1 MMNKL
6 TSISKT
12 ELNPILK
19 EKIEKVSKEFE
30 SVLVQLRFK
39 EMNKSLDGS
48 YYGSGTGSHIY
59 QSMFENNMVEHF
71 VDSKNFGLRD
81 NIESYILN
89 KLPNGNLA
97 KIDYEDYVKEASDI
111 YEIPEEIIHSVILAE
126 SNGNYKAVSNKGAK
140 GLMQLMDNT
149 AKEMGVEDSF
159 SPRQNIM
166 GGTKYL
172 RQLLDRFNQNL
183 DKALAAY
190 NAGASNVEKYN
201 GIPPF
206 EETKNYVSK
215 ILKSLDS
222 GGKDEFRY

>member
-1 MMNKL
+1 
-6 TSISKT
+6 
-12 ELNPILK
+12 
-19 EKIEKVSKEFE
+19 
-30 SVLVQLRFK
+30 
-39 EMNKSLDGS
+39 
-48 YYGSGTGSHIY
+48 
-59 QSMFENNMVEHF
+59 MFENNMVEHF